1 MSGCS
6 EMLLMTMMYID
17 NDKIIMFLN
26 DNQE

>member
-6 EMLLMTMMYID
+6 AMLVMTMMYID

-26 DNQE
+26 GNQE